1 MANLKSLSVQAQ
13 PSGSG
18 MGAGPTEAN
27 HVVRL
32 MDLQEAVAPLAAVS
46 HAPLTVTGSDSISLS
61 MPSGTQSLT
70 AVLRLKAGGGLQVD
84 ADGVYVVFGVNA
96 GQAVPGDVYTAGLAG
111 KSNTGHG
118 HVIGD
123 TDGLQVALDA
133 KAPLVHSHAI
143 SDIALL
149 QAALD
154 AKAPLSSTW
163 DVSQVNGLTEALA
176 GKADL
181 VHSHVIGN
189 TTGLQVALDG
199 KAALSHVHPVA
210 TSTDAGFLS
219 PSDKVKLD
227 SLSQNTYWL
236 DPVAVKGNLPL
247 NTGPVGACCLVMGE
261 SRIYRCIATV
271 GFVDDQW
278 VSASTIAKAAF
289 TIGDGVATVID
300 VAHGLNTWDVVP
312 VFQKISTREGL
323 AVDWKGLDEN
333 TIRVTFGAAPSM
345 SGVRATIAG

>member
-1 MANLKSLSVQAQ
+1 MA
-13 PSGSG
+13 
-18 MGAGPTEAN
+18 AGPTEAN
-27 HVVRL
+27 HIVRKT
-32 MDLQEAVAPLAAVS
+32 DLDQALAPLAEVM
-46 HAPLTVTGSDSISLS
+46 HAALIVTGSDSISLT

-70 AVLRLKAGGGLQVD
+70 AALRLKAGGGLQVD
-84 ADGVYVVFGVNA
+84 ADGLFVVFGVNA
-96 GQAVPGDVYTAGLAG
+96 GQVVAGDVFTAALAG

-123 TDGLQVALDA
+123 TDELQAALDA

-176 GKADL
+176 GKANL
-181 VHSHVIGN
+181 THSHVIGD
-189 TTGLQVALDG
+189 TTGLQAELDG
-199 KAALSHVHPVA
+199 KAALSHVHSVA
-210 TSTDAGFLS
+210 TSSEAGFLS
-219 PSDKVKLD
+219 ASDKVKLD
-227 SLSQNTYWL
+227 SLSQNTYL
-236 DPVAVKGNLPL
+236 LTPVAVKENLLL
-247 NTGPVGACCLVMGE
+247 NVGPVGACCLVMGE

-278 VSASTIAKAAF
+278 ESASTIAKKAF

-300 VAHGLNTWDVVP
+300 VVHGLNTWDVVP
-312 VFQKISTREGL
+312 VFQKISTREGMQ
-323 AVDWKGLDEN
+323 ADWKGLDEN
-333 TIRVTFGAAPSM
+333 TIRVTFGAAPAM